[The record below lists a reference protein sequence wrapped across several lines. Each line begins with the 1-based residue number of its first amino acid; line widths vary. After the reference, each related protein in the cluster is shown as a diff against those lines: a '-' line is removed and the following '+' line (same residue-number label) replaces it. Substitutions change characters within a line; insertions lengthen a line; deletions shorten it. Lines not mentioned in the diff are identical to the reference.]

1 MADSLPRPELR
12 GRAWNAG
19 AGEPV
24 AVIEVVERLIAASG
38 RDLRPEVRGAGTPAG
53 EIDRQWLDSTAIRR
67 ELGWEPE
74 RGLDEGLS
82 ETYAWYA
89 RVLA

>member
-1 MADSLPRPELR
+1 
-12 GRAWNAG
+12 
-19 AGEPV
+19 
-24 AVIEVVERLIAASG
+24 VERLIAASG
-38 RDLRPEVRGAGTPAG
+38 RDLRLEVRGAGTPAG